1 MSCFRCNTTKSFI
14 FLLEY
19 CQWKVGLKASK
30 KSLVFVTIQHF
41 IFTSDIS
48 SFRPAII
55 YKNFKFTQ
63 KTHLREDAA
72 FLHFRLKESSE
83 NMRFLVK
90 RKHAETNKKMI
101 FPVFFTSEMNILFF
115 MQWKVLI
122 MSSKLCKREPM
133 KCWHDQLKLTPLW
146 KELWLWYMIT
156 LQKRPHEMLAWS
168 TEMNTILKGTLTM
181 I

>member
-1 MSCFRCNTTKSFI
+1 MACFRCNTTENLI
-14 FLLEY
+14 FSLIY
-19 CQWKVGLKASK
+19 RQQKVDLNTSK
-30 KSLVFVTIQHF
+30 KWLVFVTIRHGKFHLYVQLLYRK
-41 IFTSDIS
+41 IS
-48 SFRPAII
+48 
-55 YKNFKFTQ
+55 YLHKN
-63 KTHLREDAA
+63 THLREDAA

-156 LQKRPHEMLAWS
+156 LQKRTHEMLAWS